1 MESPPFVVEDQTD
14 EDFFDKLVDGEVD
27 GVQSGSNFTNH
38 VESSDVHALAKLSI
52 DDIGSPVVALDNV
65 HDNDIAGDHHEKF
78 EKDDSN
84 SCKLEGEGNVGS
96 DDSGHTIES
105 SELGDLKS
113 VHEFSDQVTG
123 EESAFDSVSS
133 GSMANGG
140 GGIKQVQWS
149 AFGSGTG
156 GASYSDFFNE
166 FGDSGADPF
175 AEVAGSSVIASAS
188 DPAVGVSSNQ
198 VNKSSSCGFVQ
209 NEETQQHVSSIGRTT
224 ENQDESSSQCWENL
238 YPGWKYDTNTG
249 QWYQVDSSHAMVNN
263 VGTYN
268 ASDQSAMEGTAGD
281 SKSDVYYLQ
290 QTAQSVAG
298 SVAEN
303 SMTGTLSY
311 WNQNPQGSTEYPAH
325 MVFDPQYPGWYYDTI
340 AQEWRSLDFYTP
352 SINQS
357 ASLDYSQHI
366 SNGNFTSVDGCEQNM
381 TYGQGEQ
388 INNYSHQ
395 QEQFLNWRDSG
406 DNHHQQ
412 HMNAAQT
419 EPFRNSEAVSPQNTH
434 MGNGYMSNAQVH
446 YSADHG
452 GVVTASEKSSF
463 YEQTRQ
469 GFDSN
474 NGSKGFQGFGNGVI
488 GSQNFS
494 ASEKLL
500 HPNNQHN
507 MEFEQQYTAAY
518 FNSPEALNFSQQPFQ
533 NSKQLSYASNEG
545 RSSAGRPPHA
555 LVTFG
560 FGGKLI
566 VMKDPSTSYAQ
577 STYASQGSAG
587 SVINVLDTME
597 AASLKSNGP
606 DVGVSSCD
614 YFHTLCQ
621 QSFPGPLVSG
631 NVGSKEL
638 NKWID
643 DRIANYSIP
652 NMEYSKSEALRML
665 FCLLKI
671 ACQFYGKLRSGFG
684 ADLGSKE
691 NDCPESALAKLFAS
705 AKRNGSQ
712 FSAIAHC
719 LQNMPSEGQ
728 IQATANEVQMLLVS
742 GKRMEALQCAQEG
755 QLWGPALVIA
765 AMLGEQ
771 FYGETVKQMALH
783 QLVAGSPLR
792 TLCLLLAGKPA
803 EVFSN
808 PTNNP
813 PTGVNVT
820 QPVQIGPAG
829 MLDDWEENLAII
841 TANKTS
847 GDELVITHLGD
858 CLWKEKGEVT
868 AAHICYLVAEA
879 NIESYSESARLCLVG
894 ADHLKCPRTYSSPDA
909 IQRTELYEYAKV
921 QGNSQ
926 FILLPFQP
934 YKLVYACMLAEVGR
948 LSDSLK
954 YCQAALRSLK
964 SGRSSEVDAWRHML
978 SSLEERIKIHQQG
991 GYAANL
997 APTKLVGKLLNFF
1010 DNTAH
1015 RVVGGLP
1022 PPIPSQSHSNIQRN
1036 EPDKG
1041 PRVSTSQST
1050 MAMSSLMPSAST
1062 ENSNRKLMHNRSISE
1077 PDMGRTPRKVESPKE
1092 SNSSEQHDNAST
1104 SGGSSR
1110 FGRFGSQIFQKT
1122 VGLVLRSRA
1131 DRQAKL
1137 GEKNKF
1143 YYDGKL
1149 KRWVEEGAEPPA
1161 EEPALAPP
1169 PTTTAFMN
1177 GMPDH
1182 DKKGVFVNGTIR
1194 ANGESE
1200 FKATNA
1206 VEKFSGTPP
1215 IPPGSNQFSARGRM
1229 GVRARYVDTFNKGG
1243 GTQANSF
1250 QSPLPL
1256 IPAVKPAIGNAKFF
1270 IPTAAAGGQETDNI
1284 EDTQGGVVADE
1295 DTSTSDRNHS
1305 FSPPQM
1311 GPPSLAMHRH
1321 PSTESLPNIGT
1332 PGTTNGN
1339 GSLPPHS
1346 RRTLS
1351 WSGDL
1356 GDPLNPLS
1364 PGEAR
1369 PLGEALGM
1377 SPSTYM
1383 PSNSS
1388 TMSFT
1393 SYSTTLADDLQE
1405 VQL

>member
-1 MESPPFVVEDQTD
+1 
-14 EDFFDKLVDGEVD
+14 
-27 GVQSGSNFTNH
+27 
-38 VESSDVHALAKLSI
+38 
-52 DDIGSPVVALDNV
+52 
-65 HDNDIAGDHHEKF
+65 
-78 EKDDSN
+78 
-84 SCKLEGEGNVGS
+84 
-96 DDSGHTIES
+96 
-105 SELGDLKS
+105 
-113 VHEFSDQVTG
+113 
-123 EESAFDSVSS
+123 
-133 GSMANGG
+133 MA
-140 GGIKQVQWS
+140 
-149 AFGSGTG
+149 
-156 GASYSDFFNE
+156 
-166 FGDSGADPF
+166 
-175 AEVAGSSVIASAS
+175 
-188 DPAVGVSSNQ
+188 
-198 VNKSSSCGFVQ
+198 
-209 NEETQQHVSSIGRTT
+209 
-224 ENQDESSSQCWENL
+224 
-238 YPGWKYDTNTG
+238 
-249 QWYQVDSSHAMVNN
+249 
-263 VGTYN
+263 
-268 ASDQSAMEGTAGD
+268 
-281 SKSDVYYLQ
+281 
-290 QTAQSVAG
+290 
-298 SVAEN
+298 
-303 SMTGTLSY
+303 
-311 WNQNPQGSTEYPAH
+311 
-325 MVFDPQYPGWYYDTI
+325 
-340 AQEWRSLDFYTP
+340 
-352 SINQS
+352 
-357 ASLDYSQHI
+357 
-366 SNGNFTSVDGCEQNM
+366 
-381 TYGQGEQ
+381 
-388 INNYSHQ
+388 
-395 QEQFLNWRDSG
+395 
-406 DNHHQQ
+406 
-412 HMNAAQT
+412 
-419 EPFRNSEAVSPQNTH
+419 
-434 MGNGYMSNAQVH
+434 
-446 YSADHG
+446 
-452 GVVTASEKSSF
+452 
-463 YEQTRQ
+463 
-469 GFDSN
+469 
-474 NGSKGFQGFGNGVI
+474 
-488 GSQNFS
+488 
-494 ASEKLL
+494 
-500 HPNNQHN
+500 
-507 MEFEQQYTAAY
+507 
-518 FNSPEALNFSQQPFQ
+518 
-533 NSKQLSYASNEG
+533 
-545 RSSAGRPPHA
+545 
-555 LVTFG
+555 
-560 FGGKLI
+560 
-566 VMKDPSTSYAQ
+566 
-577 STYASQGSAG
+577 
-587 SVINVLDTME
+587 E
-597 AASLKSNGP
+597 AANLKINGP

-631 NVGSKEL
+631 NVGSKDL

-643 DRIANYSIP
+643 DRIASYSVP
-652 NMEYSKSEALRML
+652 STEYRKSEALRML

-712 FSAIAHC
+712 FSAVAHC

-765 AMLGEQ
+765 AMLGEK

-792 TLCLLLAGKPA
+792 TLCLLLAGQPA

-808 PTNNP
+808 PPTNNP
-813 PTGVNVT
+813 PSGVNVT

-829 MLDDWEENLAII
+829 MLDGWEENLAII
-841 TANKTS
+841 TANRTT

-858 CLWKEKGEVT
+858 CLWKERGEVT

-894 ADHLKCPRTYSSPDA
+894 ADHLKCPRTYASPEA

-921 QGNSQ
+921 LGNSQ
-926 FILLPFQP
+926 FIVPPFQP
-934 YKLVYACMLAEVGR
+934 YKLIYASMLAEVGK

-964 SGRSSEVDAWRHML
+964 AGRSSEVDAWRHMI
-978 SSLEERIKIHQQG
+978 SALEERIKIHQQG
-991 GYAANL
+991 GYATNL

-1022 PPIPSQSHSNIQRN
+1022 PPIPSQSNSNGRHN
-1036 EPDKG
+1036 EPDNQSRG
-1041 PRVSTSQST
+1041 PRVYTSQST
-1050 MAMSSLMPSAST
+1050 MAMSSLMSSTST
-1062 ENSNRKLMHNRSISE
+1062 EGNSRKLMHNRSVSE
-1077 PDMGRTPRKVESPKE
+1077 PDIGRTPRKDESSKE
-1092 SNSSEQHDNAST
+1092 SNSSEQHDAAST

-1122 VGLVLRSRA
+1122 VGLVLRSRS

-1143 YYDGKL
+1143 YYDEKL

-1169 PTTTAFMN
+1169 PTTAAFMD

-1182 DKKGVFVNGTIR
+1182 AKKVESVNGIIH

-1206 VEKFSGTPP
+1206 IEKFSGTPP

-1250 QSPLPL
+1250 QLPSPL

-1270 IPTAAAGGQETDNI
+1270 IPSPATGGLETKNI
-1284 EDTQGGVVADE
+1284 ENTQGLVADE
-1295 DTSTSDRNHS
+1295 DASTSDRSHS

-1311 GPPSLAMHRH
+1311 GPPSPAMHRH
-1321 PSTESLPNIGT
+1321 PSAESLPNIGT
-1332 PGTTNGN
+1332 PGTVNGN

-1364 PGEAR
+1364 PGETI

-1388 TMSFT
+1388 AMSS